1 MSEKVNWMI
10 ENWYFILTAL
20 VMVGMAGTV
29 VFNFFSRPSK
39 EQVNAI
45 KKWLLYAVMEAE
57 RQMGG
62 GTGQLKLRSVYDMF
76 VGKFPAAAMVIS
88 FDTFSSWVDAALE
101 EMKEMLDTNAKAAAY
116 VEGDAENE

>member
-1 MSEKVNWMI
+1 MTGKVNWII

-20 VMVGMAGTV
+20 VMVGMAGAV

-45 KKWLLYAVMEAE
+45 KKWLLFAVMEAE

-62 GTGQLKLRSVYDMF
+62 GTGQLKLRNVYDMF
-76 VGKFPAAAMVIS
+76 VGKFPAAAMFIS
-88 FDTFSSWVDAALE
+88 FDTFSSWVDAALD
-101 EMKEMLDTNAKAAAY
+101 EMKEMLKENDKVTAY
-116 VEGDAENE
+116 VEGSEKNE

>member
-1 MSEKVNWMI
+1 MTPKVHWILETWDLM
-10 ENWYFILTAL
+10 LTA
-20 VMVGMAGTV
+20 VGMVGMAGAV

-45 KKWLLYAVMEAE
+45 KKWLLFAVMEAE

-62 GTGQLKLRSVYDMF
+62 GTGQLKLRNVYDMF

-88 FDTFSSWVDAALE
+88 FDTFSSWVDEVLKQMREILE
-101 EMKEMLDTNAKAAAY
+101 ENQNIQKY
-116 VEGDAENE
+116 VGMH

>member
-1 MSEKVNWMI
+1 MTGKLNWII

-20 VMVGMAGTV
+20 VMVGMAGAV
-29 VFNFFSRPSK
+29 FFNFFSRPSK

-45 KKWLLYAVMEAE
+45 KKWLLFAVMEAE

-62 GTGQLKLRSVYDMF
+62 GTGQLKLRNVYDMF

-88 FDTFSSWVDAALE
+88 FDTFSSWVDEVLKQMREILE
-101 EMKEMLDTNAKAAAY
+101 ENQNIQKY
-116 VEGDAENE
+116 VGMH

>member
-1 MSEKVNWMI
+1 MFEKVNWII

-20 VMVGMAGTV
+20 VMIGMAGAV

-76 VGKFPAAAMVIS
+76 VGKFPAAAMFIS
-88 FDTFSSWVDAALE
+88 FETFSLWVDDALE

>member
-1 MSEKVNWMI
+1 MTGKVNWII

-20 VMVGMAGTV
+20 VMVGMAGAV

-45 KKWLLYAVMEAE
+45 KKWLLFAVMEAE

-62 GTGQLKLRSVYDMF
+62 GTGQLKLRNVYDMF
-76 VGKFPAAAMVIS
+76 VGKFPAVAMVIS
-88 FDTFSSWVDAALE
+88 FDTFSSWVDEALD
-101 EMKEMLDTNAKAAAY
+101 EMKEMLKENDKVTAY
-116 VEGDAENE
+116 VEGSEKNE

>member
-20 VMVGMAGTV
+20 VMVGMAGMV

-45 KKWLLYAVMEAE
+45 KKWLLFAVMEAE

-101 EMKEMLDTNAKAAAY
+101 EMREMLEQNQDVQRY
-116 VEGDAENE
+116 VDMN